1 MKDIF
6 FDLHLFS
13 KYRSALMGL
22 ATIGILMCHA
32 PANGVCLPFH
42 LNSILGLGQM
52 GVMVFFFVSGIGL
65 YFSTRTM
72 EYNSKS
78 IIAWYRKRLVRL
90 FVPYVILYAPY
101 LYIIMSN
108 SPSMNLG
115 GYLLHLSTLSY
126 WIDHTG
132 CWFVDIII
140 PLYLLTPLWNKLLEK
155 VAFPV
160 IPTIIVFFLLSFV
173 SNPYEDKFFQASFF
187 FIGFWLGPHVK
198 NGAILSKKGLL
209 AGAMVIALMLAGYCF
224 FGIGRLLQILMLP
237 TAIILCWLLEAG
249 KSNTAVRILNFFGT
263 ISLESYILNV
273 TLIVWIEQL
282 DLIPDTL
289 YAYRYVFIVVFGVI
303 LAIATNRLCAPI
315 IAKLGN

>member
-115 GYLLHLSTLSY
+115 GVFTSSFDPFILDRPYRVLVCRYHYSTLS
-126 WIDHTG
+126 
-132 CWFVDIII
+132 
-140 PLYLLTPLWNKLLEK
+140 
-155 VAFPV
+155 A
-160 IPTIIVFFLLSFV
+160 
-173 SNPYEDKFFQASFF
+173 NPFME
-187 FIGFWLGPHVK
+187 
-198 NGAILSKKGLL
+198 
-209 AGAMVIALMLAGYCF
+209 
-224 FGIGRLLQILMLP
+224 
-237 TAIILCWLLEAG
+237 
-249 KSNTAVRILNFFGT
+249 
-263 ISLESYILNV
+263 
-273 TLIVWIEQL
+273 
-282 DLIPDTL
+282 
-289 YAYRYVFIVVFGVI
+289 
-303 LAIATNRLCAPI
+303 
-315 IAKLGN
+315 